1 MHPLYTYAAG
11 NAITFRSDKVVS
23 ETEGLGSREQAIWRW
38 KPVLAALWMAYLL
51 DAGALAR
58 TLPISV
64 GLKKINVIVFSF
76 PPQQCLVKFIFPEHK
91 ICFRNSTGCVR

>member
-1 MHPLYTYAAG
+1 MITLTLHKTFFSFSFSGIIWVLRAPWLFGYNTRMHPLYTYAAG

-64 GLKKINVIVFSF
+64 GLK
-76 PPQQCLVKFIFPEHK
+76 
-91 ICFRNSTGCVR
+91 R